1 MSKILSESEVNQL
14 LAALEGDGATG
25 RNSDDDDVLTQD
37 DIGTLLDAIRN
48 PKKKEDESIPDAR
61 RVSIYDF
68 ARPNRLHK
76 SDIKELAILGHIIAN
91 QLSLGLTE
99 KTLGTMDVNVHLS
112 SVDQCAYKEA
122 IRAICNPS
130 MTSQLMVGGYD
141 EVFFDVDCSLGY
153 TLLGN
158 IEVGQFDS
166 KKHHKQPLPKEDF
179 KIWNHRF
186 LRQITST
193 LKTALGMR
201 VEDRMFSTDSKNIK
215 VIDDKEMGVML
226 TFDVALTLSKDDGT
240 DAGLAKT
247 EGLMALMLPWKLA
260 KKIVEKR
267 NGKKK
272 EDDGMGLTDKI
283 KNSNKG
289 ERTTIA
295 QKLRGTKMK
304 VEGVLGQTEMTL
316 EEVTRFK
323 NGTIIPLD
331 NLAGSDVDV
340 VVNGKVV
347 AKAEVV
353 VIDEKYALRIVEED

>member
-1 MSKILSESEVNQL
+1 MSKFLSDSEVAQL
-14 LAALEGDGATG
+14 LAALEGDRAT
-25 RNSDDDDVLTQD
+25 RETDVLTD
-37 DIGTLLDAIRN
+37 AEVKSFVETIGKGG
-48 PKKKEDESIPDAR
+48 PKEEKVPDAR

-91 QLSLGLTE
+91 ELSLGLTE

-130 MTSQLMVGGYD
+130 MTSQLMIAGYD

-158 IEVGQFDS
+158 IEVGHFDP

-186 LRQITST
+186 LRQIVAT
-193 LKTALGMR
+193 LKHAIGMR
-201 VEDRMFSTDSKNIK
+201 VEDRVFYTDSKNIK
-215 VIDDKEMGVML
+215 VVDDKEMGVLL
-226 TFDVALTLSKDDGT
+226 TFDVALTLGKDDGT
-240 DAGLAKT
+240 EDAMAKT
-247 EGLMALMLPWKLA
+247 EGLMALMLPWKVA

-267 NGKKK
+267 NGDSNNK
-272 EDDGMGLTDKI
+272 MGLTDKI
-283 KNSNKG
+283 NNKKSE

-295 QKLRGTKMK
+295 QKLRGTKLK

>member
-1 MSKILSESEVNQL
+1 MSKFLTESEVNQL
-14 LAALEGDGATG
+14 LAALEGDRAT
-25 RNSDDDDVLTQD
+25 RETDVLTD
-37 DIGTLLDAIRN
+37 AEVKTFVEAIGKGG
-48 PKKKEDESIPDAR
+48 PKEEKVPDAR

-76 SDIKELAILGHIIAN
+76 SDIKELAILGHIVAN
-91 QLSLGLTE
+91 ELSLGLSE
-99 KTLGTMDVNVHLS
+99 KTLGTLDVNVHLS

-122 IRAICNPS
+122 IRSICNPS
-130 MTSQLMVGGYD
+130 MTSRLEVGGYD

-158 IEVGQFDS
+158 IEVGRFDE
-166 KKHHKQPLPKEDF
+166 KKHHKQALPKEDF

-186 LRQITST
+186 LRQITAT
-193 LKTALGMR
+193 LKHAIGMR
-201 VEDRMFSTDSKNIK
+201 VEDRVFYTDSKNIE
-215 VIDDKEMGVML
+215 VANDKEMGVLL
-226 TFDVALTLSKDDGT
+226 TFDVAITLNKDDGT
-240 DAGLAKT
+240 DAGMAKT

-267 NGKKK
+267 NGK
-272 EDDGMGLTDKI
+272 MGLVEKVEKSKKDKE
-283 KNSNKG
+283 
-289 ERTTIA
+289 ERMTIA
-295 QKLRGTKMK
+295 QKLHGTKMK

-347 AKAEVV
+347 ANAEVV
-353 VIDEKYALRIVEED
+353 VIDEKYALRIVEDE